1 MADYKGDKTFV
12 HDRIIEIMNG
22 SGPENPMRKI
32 NVIRILEDVYHI
44 HVSRT
49 CFDEKLADLEKK
61 GYYVHKTGKGFY
73 LENTNLMFDE
83 GELRYLIDSLLY
95 SGSVPASYASEMIEK
110 LAALGT
116 PQFAKQMKK
125 RSVLAKLTGRSGDRS
140 LFLNIDYIQEA
151 INENRQIS
159 CNVTEYDMELAP
171 VKKYDRDIVVN
182 PYELAFSGG
191 KYYLVCSVDGSEE
204 VTVLRV
210 DRLTDV
216 KLHDTKIRESA
227 QFKKIKNDKGMQKY
241 ISSQP
246 ELKGGRREHFTLLCY
261 REALSDVYDAFG
273 DDLTVKTYAEEN
285 YDDPD
290 TVRVSVETTHDAMVS
305 WAVMH
310 AGNVVVTSPKS
321 VREEIVQAL
330 KAAEHTYFKT
340 GKPAFIRAISALN
353 IEEALREVRIS
364 GRRYLRYS
372 GHGKK
377 NDPEKVDLSKAD
389 LSGIRTVNLW
399 ACDVSVSDIN
409 TVFENVEKLQFVR
422 CSFTPDIFDHF
433 PNLKS
438 IGIVGSDIADL
449 GFLKRY
455 GSLRELRMIECGN
468 ITDFSEICGLDGLRI
483 FETDSTVFTE
493 AEAAKLSKRF
503 PDCKLKLAKPRR
515 KK

>member
-12 HDRIIEIMNG
+12 HDRIIEIMKG

-32 NVIRILEDVYHI
+32 NVIRTLEDVYHI

-95 SGSVPASYASEMIEK
+95 SGAVPASYASEMIEK

-116 PQFAKQMKK
+116 PQFAKLMKK
-125 RSVLAKLTGRSGDRS
+125 RAVLAKLTGRSGDRS

-151 INENRQIS
+151 INENRQLS

-171 VKKYDRDIVVN
+171 VKKFDSDIVVD

-216 KLHDTKIRESA
+216 KLLDTKLSESA

-246 ELKGGRREHFTLLCY
+246 ELKGGRRERFTLLCY
-261 REALSDVYDAFG
+261 RQSLSDVYDAFG

-290 TVRVSVETTHDAMVS
+290 TVRVSVETTHDAMVV

-310 AGNVVVTSPKS
+310 ADSVVVTSPKT

-364 GRRYLRYS
+364 GRRFLRYT

-377 NDPEKVDLSKAD
+377 NEPEKIDLGSID
-389 LSGIRTVNLW
+389 LTGITTVSLWHCDIDSGTDR
-399 ACDVSVSDIN
+399 
-409 TVFENVEKLQFVR
+409 VFEDVKILKLVR
-422 CSFTPDIFDHF
+422 SRFTPDIFDRF
-433 PNLKS
+433 PNLES
-438 IGIVGSDIADL
+438 MTVAGSDIGDIS
-449 GFLKRY
+449 FLKKY
-455 GSLRELRMIECGN
+455 KKLRELCIAECDN
-468 ITDFSEICGLDGLRI
+468 ITDFAPVYILDALRK
-483 FETDSTVFTE
+483 FETDSEYFTE
-493 AEAAKLSKRF
+493 EEQEKLTKRF
-503 PDCKLKLAKPRR
+503 PKCKV
-515 KK
+515 KKVKKK